1 MMRPIRGVYLC
12 RQNSFSRQRRLEL
25 ARSRSKRAAP
35 QWDHFREAGLTR
47 YDVLSS
53 ECNHVGEKRSVET

>member
-1 MMRPIRGVYLC
+1 MTQSGHR
-12 RQNSFSRQRRLEL
+12 
-25 ARSRSKRAAP
+25 AAKRAAP